1 MFTPI
6 ILALK
11 RLRQEDGHE
20 FRNSLDYKVRL
31 PQKGRGKKGREERK
45 GEEREGGNSSLGCV
59 WWHTPAP
66 FPKSHHGLICNR
78 ASHPNIQWWVDNL
91 SSSSFAP
98 LPLDLAKAIP
108 SPAPRG
114 WKCEMHLWRRG
125 IEPRV
130 LTFKCSGGWV
140 VVGVSKQSLIKL
152 PRLVLRSLSRISR
165 P

>member
-31 PQKGRGKKGREERK
+31 PQKGRGKEGREERK
-45 GEEREGGNSSLGCV
+45 GGEREGGEGGEEREGEGGNSSLGCV

-108 SPAPRG
+108 SPASRG
-114 WKCEMHLWRRG
+114 WKCEMHLWR
-125 IEPRV
+125 
-130 LTFKCSGGWV
+130 
-140 VVGVSKQSLIKL
+140 
-152 PRLVLRSLSRISR
+152 
-165 P
+165 